1 MDPQAQTEMSHIVI
15 QQDRDDNHRSRED
28 VTEEHFLKDLYLFM
42 KKRDTPIER
51 IPHLGFKQIDLYLMY
66 KTVEE
71 LGGYHQVTAQ
81 QLWKQVYNTLG
92 GNPRSTSAATCTRR
106 HYEKLMLPYECHV
119 KGLRLNSVLQPRSYH
134 YVGYRSLEEDG
145 PPPAKR
151 RPELFSLQTV
161 PGVLT
166 DHHSGLFPLNPS
178 YPKFYFAPYPYPT
191 LPHSLMAS
199 THPTAPPPPSYL
211 ACTAPIP
218 SSIERPPPV
227 AHSAEL
233 PNDPLEH
240 LRCLAKQY
248 ESSAGLSEP
257 LNLSVKAS
265 PSHITTN
272 PVSSFAPPA
281 SNKNPKF
288 LNQPSPLYMPQ
299 NANAKSDSDGDGTAP
314 FLNGLK
320 DTDFNQHSKDTAER
334 LQNPKFGHINELIS
348 STGQKGG
355 RMEIEIPLSVFN
367 NWLQMYRPQATSHG
381 SRQVLIQE
389 DARTKGSEA
398 ETVAANL
405 TFQFKQS
412 KSEAGNSQ
420 HMPRQTSPLDPPGQ
434 YHRSNHN
441 PVYGFLA
448 ASRDVG
454 VLNDVQKPCS
464 LKSVPTVC
472 VDLTG
477 SSEPTPSKQASVST
491 SPTTLP
497 QDLRASKP
505 HVAKEH
511 VQQWPEPEALQL
523 NPSALQ
529 LTPEEVMKLRKIISS
544 ST

>member
-1 MDPQAQTEMSHIVI
+1 MDSQAQTEMSHKAIP
-15 QQDRDDNHRSRED
+15 QNRDDNHGPRDD
-28 VTEEHFLKDLYLFM
+28 VTEENFLKDLYLFM

-66 KTVEE
+66 KTVED

-106 HYEKLMLPYECHV
+106 HYEKLMLPYECHI

-134 YVGYRSLEEDG
+134 YMGYRSLEEDG

-151 RPELFSLQTV
+151 RPELFSLQSL
-161 PGVLT
+161 PGVLAE
-166 DHHSGLFPLNPS
+166 HHSGLSPLYPS

-191 LPHSLMAS
+191 LPPSLMTSA
-199 THPTAPPPPSYL
+199 PPSYL
-211 ACTAPIP
+211 ACTAPMP
-218 SSIERPPPV
+218 SSAERRPPV
-227 AHSAEL
+227 AHSTER

-248 ESSAGLSEP
+248 ESSSGLSEP

-265 PSHITTN
+265 PSHVTPS

-288 LNQPSPLYMPQ
+288 LNKPSPLYSPQ
-299 NANAKSDSDGDGTAP
+299 NGNVKSDSDGDGAAE
-314 FLNGLK
+314 LLK
-320 DTDFNQHSKDTAER
+320 KETDFNEQNKDTAER
-334 LQNPKFGHINELIS
+334 LQNPKVGHINELTS

-367 NWLQMYRPQATSHG
+367 NWLQMYRTQSTSNG
-381 SRQVLIQE
+381 SRQFLTQE

-398 ETVAANL
+398 QTVAANL
-405 TFQFKQS
+405 TFEFKQS
-412 KSEAGNSQ
+412 RSEEGNSR
-420 HMPRQTSPLDPPGQ
+420 HMPRQTSQLDPPGQ

-441 PVYGFLA
+441 SAYGFLA
-448 ASRDVG
+448 ANKDVG
-454 VLNDVQKPCS
+454 VVSDVQKPCS

-472 VDLTG
+472 LDLTD
-477 SSEPTPSKQASVST
+477 SREPTPSKQASVST
-491 SPTTLP
+491 SPATLP
-497 QDLRASKP
+497 QDLRAPQP

-511 VQQWPEPEALQL
+511 VRQWPEPEALQL
-523 NPSALQ
+523 KPTSTLQ
-529 LTPEEVMKLRKIISS
+529 LTPEEVMKLRKIISNS
-544 ST
+544 A

>member
-1 MDPQAQTEMSHIVI
+1 MDSQAQTEMSHKAIP
-15 QQDRDDNHRSRED
+15 QDRDDNHRPRED
-28 VTEEHFLKDLYLFM
+28 VTEENFLKDLYLFM

-66 KTVEE
+66 KTVED

-106 HYEKLMLPYECHV
+106 HYEKLMLPYECHI

-134 YVGYRSLEEDG
+134 YMGYRSLEEDG

-151 RPELFSLQTV
+151 RPELFSLQSL
-161 PGVLT
+161 PGVLAE
-166 DHHSGLFPLNPS
+166 HHSGLFPLSPS

-191 LPHSLMAS
+191 LPPSLMTS
-199 THPTAPPPPSYL
+199 PPPSYL

-218 SSIERPPPV
+218 SSAERPPPV
-227 AHSAEL
+227 AHSTEQ

-265 PSHITTN
+265 PSRITTS

-288 LNQPSPLYMPQ
+288 LNKPSPLYSPQ
-299 NANAKSDSDGDGTAP
+299 NANVKSDSDGDGAAP
-314 FLNGLK
+314 LLNRLK
-320 DTDFNQHSKDTAER
+320 ETDFNEHNKDTAER
-334 LQNPKFGHINELIS
+334 PQNPKVGHINELIS

-367 NWLQMYRPQATSHG
+367 NWLQMYRPQSTSNG
-381 SRQVLIQE
+381 SRQFLTQE

-398 ETVAANL
+398 QTVAANL
-405 TFQFKQS
+405 TFEFKQS
-412 KSEAGNSQ
+412 KSEEGNSR
-420 HMPRQTSPLDPPGQ
+420 HMPRQTSQLEPPGQ

-441 PVYGFLA
+441 SAYGFLA
-448 ASRDVG
+448 ANKDVG
-454 VLNDVQKPCS
+454 VLSDVQKPCS

-472 VDLTG
+472 LDLTG
-477 SSEPTPSKQASVST
+477 SKEPTPSKQASVST
-491 SPTTLP
+491 SPATLP

-505 HVAKEH
+505 HVAKEQ
-511 VQQWPEPEALQL
+511 VPQWPQPEALQL
-523 NPSALQ
+523 NKTSTLQ
-529 LTPEEVMKLRKIISS
+529 LTPEEVMKLRKIISNS
-544 ST
+544 A